1 MLTGLCK
8 QLDMRLLATQ
18 LTSLSL
24 ALSYS
29 PADETVHGMSQIWEL
44 ETDMLAV
51 VSQLTELRHLDIGNC
66 NLVPESGGRLIL
78 PFSSWF
84 LVFKKPRAPQ
94 MSGPWC

>member
-8 QLDMRLLATQ
+8 QLDMRHLAPQ

-29 PADETVHGMSQIWEL
+29 PADESVHGMSQTWEL

-51 VSQLTELRHLDIGNC
+51 VAQLTELRHLDIGIC
-66 NLVPESGGRLIL
+66 NLVPESGGRLINAGCML
-78 PFSSWF
+78 PFSPWF
-84 LVFKKPRAPQ
+84 LVPQ
-94 MSGPWC
+94 MSGPCC